1 MNCRFQKSLKAAI
14 VLILT
19 VVTVAAGLPAQEASG
34 DIVEFTPERWD
45 LADARIVDH
54 LDRKALMGTAFLK
67 DVELEDG
74 IIECDI
80 AMKGGVRSYPGILF
94 RVRSPEEYERIYLR
108 PHRSPLYDDA
118 VQYLAA
124 FHGVDSWQFYNGPG
138 LTSRAVIPTDRW
150 VHLKIEVLGAQA
162 RVYLDNAPQPVLVVG
177 DLQRGKSRGGL
188 GLTTMADGASF
199 FSNFSFRPDSSMLFP
214 PAPKVHVPPGC
225 VRDWEVSRPFKKR
238 LLDFNVYPDFKA
250 LGVAP
255 WTKVAAQPNGILDIS
270 RTYGR
275 LGAEPDAILAR
286 TVVYAD
292 KEGSRKYWLGYS
304 DEAAIFINGRLVFY
318 GDSAYR
324 SRDTSFLGIIGL
336 YDAISLPLKKGPNEI
351 LFSIGEAFG
360 GWGLVL
366 QDATAV
372 RKAPGVEPLWE
383 TGRDFLIPESVAYDP
398 ASDAFYVSNYDGYNP
413 SRGAGLQHI
422 SKLTSEGKMVVL
434 QWVSGLNNPT
444 GLAVRNGRLYA
455 IERAGLVEIDI
466 SSAKIIGRTALPG
479 AGFLNDVAVA
489 DNGDVFISDSRKNCI
504 YKVSG
509 GRAEEWLNNPA
520 IAAPNGVHVF
530 QEKLIVGANGDG
542 CLKAVDLATKDVS
555 VLANLGQGTIDGLE
569 SDREGNL
576 LVSHNEGRLFRVSP
590 DGRLET
596 ILDTTALRMNIAD
609 FTYAPGRNMLVF
621 PTFTDSRVAAFRL
634 GKDPGL

>member
-19 VVTVAAGLPAQEASG
+19 VVTLDAGLPAQEASG
-34 DIVEFTPERWD
+34 DIVEFAPERWD
-45 LADARIVDH
+45 LAEAKIVDH
-54 LDRKALMGTAFLK
+54 LDRKALMGTALLK
-67 DVELEDG
+67 DAEFEDG

-94 RVRSPEEYERIYLR
+94 RVQSPEEYERVYLR

-118 VQYLAA
+118 VQYVAA

-138 LTSRAVIPTDRW
+138 LTSRAVISTDRW
-150 VHLKIEVLGAQA
+150 VHVRIEVLGTQA

-199 FSNFSFRPDSSMLFP
+199 FSNFSFRPDASMLFP
-214 PAPKVHVPPGC
+214 RAPKVHVPPGC
-225 VRDWEVSRPFKKR
+225 VQDWEVSRPFKKR
-238 LLDFNVYPDFKA
+238 LIDFDRYPDLKA
-250 LGVAP
+250 LGVSP
-255 WTKVAAQPNGILDIS
+255 WTKVAAQPDGVLDIS

-275 LGAEPDAILAR
+275 LGAEPDGILAR
-286 TVVYAD
+286 TVVHAD
-292 KEGSRKYWLGYS
+292 KEGPRKYWFGYS
-304 DEAAIFINGRLVFY
+304 DEASIFLNGRLVFY
-318 GDSAYR
+318 GNSAYR
-324 SRDTSFLGIIGL
+324 SRDTSFLGIIGF
-336 YDAISLPLKKGPNEI
+336 YDAVSLPLKKGSNEI
-351 LFSIGEAFG
+351 LFAIGEASG

-372 RKAPGVEPLWE
+372 HKAAGVEALWE
-383 TGRDFLIPESVAYDP
+383 TGRDFLIPESAAYDP

-422 SKLTSEGKMVVL
+422 SKLTPEGKVEAQ

-455 IERAGLVEIDI
+455 IERAALVEIDI
-466 SSAKIIGRTALPG
+466 SSAKILGRTALPG
-479 AGFLNDVAVA
+479 AGFPNDVTVA

-509 GRAEEWLNNPA
+509 GRAEEWLNSPD
-520 IAAPNGVHVF
+520 IAAPNGIQIL

-542 CLKAVDLATKDVS
+542 CLKTVDLATKSIS

-590 DGRLET
+590 DGRVET

-634 GKDPGL
+634 GK